1 MKKLAAF
8 TAAAVIGVFLATA
21 AWQDNPAQDAVDHAT
36 QHGPLTCK
44 AVR

>member
-8 TAAAVIGVFLATA
+8 AAAAATAALLATA
-21 AWQDNPAQDAVDHAT
+21 AWQDNPAQDAADHA
-36 QHGPLTCK
+36 PLTTCK